1 MGWIFTQSSKE
12 RDYIMHTQEICQ
24 MAQWQHELGEHCVT
38 GVVTLESGDEGSQV
52 HFEAFQVRKHTC
64 WHTSNR
70 CAYGG
75 HCAKGRSP
83 WEFLKEG
90 HFQAFRSGCG
100 VARAAVP
107 SV

>member
-1 MGWIFTQSSKE
+1 MSPLAFTLCRMEKVGWIFTQSSKE

-64 WHTSNR
+64 QFISNR
-70 CAYGG
+70 C
-75 HCAKGRSP
+75 
-83 WEFLKEG
+83 L
-90 HFQAFRSGCG
+90 
-100 VARAAVP
+100 
-107 SV
+107 

>member
-52 HFEAFQVRKHTC
+52 HFEAFQVGPHTC
-64 WHTSNR
+64 WRISNR
-70 CAYGG
+70 YLGRERCAGG
-75 HCAKGRSP
+75 
-83 WEFLKEG
+83 
-90 HFQAFRSGCG
+90 
-100 VARAAVP
+100 V
-107 SV
+107 